1 MLKNY
6 LKITFRNIL
15 KMKAYL
21 LVNIFGLS
29 LGLACTILATVFV
42 MDEYSFDDF
51 HTQAK
56 DIYRINKF
64 YTNEVGVISK
74 SAESS
79 GMMGPQMLSDFP
91 EVRSFTRFQPWFNTQ
106 VVSFGDQHIQEDM
119 LAFADSAFFEIFD
132 FEMIVGNPKD
142 ALAQTRSIVLTESL
156 SAKLFGTENP
166 LGKQLDIFS
175 TTFQVTGVMRDVPR
189 NSHMRFNA
197 LVSWSSTLGGEGNLN
212 FSFLNN
218 WLAQVMNTY
227 LLLTPESD
235 IASMEDRMVGMMAT
249 NFPERVDDYKLYL
262 QPFNDIYL
270 HSDDIQVGNFN
281 LRLGSSSFVMIFN
294 FIAVFVLLIASVNY
308 INISTSKAMRRA
320 REVGVR
326 KVLGAQRRQLFTQ
339 FVGEAFF
346 ITLISGILAVLIVD
360 LSVPYFNSITGKF
373 LESSQIFEGTTLG
386 LILLIVLITSFVSGA
401 YPALFLS
408 AFKPS
413 KVLKSGK
420 VSSLKGGTLR
430 RSMIVFQFFL
440 STLMVASALVVYD
453 QNEFLLNKDVGL
465 DTDQVMVMQLNEEL
479 GAKINALRQEVEKH
493 PGVVMT
499 SASPAAIGG
508 GTFGTTVIPK
518 GFTEEMDIRF
528 FRVDYNFLEV
538 YGIDIVEGRGF
549 SKDFAT
555 DVSSVIVNQAFVK
568 QVGWEGIEGQTL
580 RFSGPTELPVIGVT
594 EDFNYRALNTN
605 IVEPMVMIINEFPN
619 HLAIKMS
626 GRISDVVD
634 HVEAVHA
641 SLEERYPFDYYF
653 INDWFARQY
662 SAEQNFLKIVA
673 IFSILSISISCLGLY
688 GLVSYF
694 IEQKVKEI
702 GIRKVLGASVK
713 SISLMING
721 HFFRLILIS
730 LLISLPLSYYLMSQ
744 WLADF
749 AYRIDLG
756 VKPFLLGAIIT
767 TVIALFTTF
776 RQALKAS
783 RRNPVVSL
791 RYE

>member
-1 MLKNY
+1 
-6 LKITFRNIL
+6 
-15 KMKAYL
+15 MKAYL

-42 MDEYSFDDF
+42 MDEYAFDDF
-51 HTQAK
+51 HTQS
-56 DIYRINKF
+56 DNIYRINKF
-64 YTNEVGVISK
+64 YTNEAGIVSK

-79 GMMGPQMLSDFP
+79 GMMGPQMLIDFP
-91 EVRSFTRFQPWFNTQ
+91 EVKHFARFQPWFNTQ
-106 VVSFGDQHIQEDM
+106 VVSHADKHVQEDM
-119 LAFADSAFFEIFD
+119 LAFADSAFFKIFD
-132 FEMIVGNPKD
+132 FEMVIGNPKE
-142 ALAQTRSIVLTESL
+142 ALSQTRSIVLTESL
-156 SAKLFGTENP
+156 ATKLFGNENP
-166 LGKQLDIFS
+166 LGSQLDIFS
-175 TTFQVTGVMRDVPR
+175 TTFQVTGVMKDVPR
-189 NSHMRFNA
+189 NSHMQFNA
-197 LVSWSSTLGGEGNLN
+197 LISWTSTLPGEGNLN

-227 LLLTPESD
+227 LLLTPNAE
-235 IASMEDRMVGMMAT
+235 IASMEDRMVDMMAT

-262 QPFNDIYL
+262 QAFNDIYL
-270 HSDDIQVGNFN
+270 RSDDIQVGNFN
-281 LRLGSSSFVMIFN
+281 LRLGSSSFVTIFN
-294 FIAVFVLLIASVNY
+294 FIAVFILLIAAINY

-326 KVLGAQRRQLFTQ
+326 KVLGAQKGQLFTQ

-346 ITLISGILAVLIVD
+346 ITTISGILAVLIVD
-360 LSVPYFNSITGKF
+360 LSIPYFNSITGKF
-373 LESSQIFEGTTLG
+373 LESSQIFETTTLG
-386 LILLIVLITSFVSGA
+386 LILLIIIITSFVSGA

-408 AFKPS
+408 AFKPV
-413 KVLKSGK
+413 KVLKTGK
-420 VSSLKGGTLR
+420 ASALKGGTLR

-440 STLMVASALVVYD
+440 ATVMVAAALVVYD

-465 DTDQVMVMQLNEEL
+465 DTDQVMIMELNEEL
-479 GAKINALRQEVEKH
+479 GAKIDALRQEVEKH
-493 PGVVMT
+493 PAVVKT

-528 FRVDYNFLEV
+528 FRVDYNFLDV

-549 SKDFAT
+549 SREFAT
-555 DVSSVIVNQAFVK
+555 DVSSVIVNEAFVK
-568 QVGWEGIEGQTL
+568 QVGWETIEGQSL

-605 IVEPMVMIINEFPN
+605 IVEPMVMIINEYPN
-619 HLAIKMS
+619 HLAIKIS
-626 GRISDVVD
+626 GNVRSVVD
-634 HVEAVHA
+634 HIKTVHA

-673 IFSILSISISCLGLY
+673 IFSILSIFISCLGLY

-694 IEQKVKEI
+694 IEQRVKEI

-721 HFFRLILIS
+721 HFLRLILIS
-730 LLISLPLSYYLMSQ
+730 LIISMPLSFYLMTR
-744 WLADF
+744 WLEDF

-756 VKPFLLGAIIT
+756 IKPFILAAMVIS
-767 TVIALFTTF
+767 VIALLTTF

-783 RRNPVVSL
+783 RRNPVISL